1 MTQTRTNQSVAE
13 SLKFQDFIQQKP
25 SEKIW
30 ELHDGILVEMPQP
43 LGSHESITGFLARKI
58 TVEFAR
64 LDLPYFIAPKVL
76 VKPEG
81 KESGYLPDIL
91 VLNRQNLI
99 NEPLYEKYSTVSK
112 AATIPLVIEV
122 VSTNW
127 SDDYALKFDEYSD
140 IGISE
145 YWIVDYLGVG
155 GKRFIGHPKQP
166 TITIC
171 TWVDNMYES
180 TLFRQGNLIQS
191 NVFPELNLTVKQI
204 FQAAL

>member
-1 MTQTRTNQSVAE
+1 MTQAKINQLVAE
-13 SLKFQDFIQQKP
+13 SLIFEEFIQQKP
-25 SEKIW
+25 SEKLW

-43 LGSHESITGFLARKI
+43 LGSHESVTGFLARKI
-58 TVEFAR
+58 TVEFDR

-76 VKPEG
+76 VKPDG
-81 KESGYLPDIL
+81 QDSGYLPDIL
-91 VLNRQNLI
+91 VLDRRNLV

-112 AATIPLVIEV
+112 GATIPLVVEV

-145 YWIVDYLGVG
+145 YWIVDYLGLG
-155 GKRFIGHPKQP
+155 GKRFIGNPKKP
-166 TITIC
+166 TVTIC
-171 TWVDNMYES
+171 NLINQMYES
-180 TLFRQGNLIQS
+180 TLFRQGDLIQS
-191 NVFPELNLTVKQI
+191 NVFPELNLAVEQV